1 MGKWLDERLA
11 LSRLYKKFFR
21 KMFPVH
27 HSFFLGEITL
37 FSFVILVL
45 TGVFLSINFEPS
57 IRMVQV
63 GTKQLPAAYASVQ
76 FIDTLPFGQV
86 IRSMHHWA
94 ANVFIAGAFLHLLR
108 ILLTGA
114 YKKPR
119 EINWLIG
126 FALLVFAVVAAFTG
140 YSLPFDAFSAT
151 ATKVGYEIAASIP
164 LIGSWLAQLFFGGTF
179 PTEHSLPRMTALHMI
194 WIPLII
200 AMLIGA
206 HVLIM
211 FLQKHTQPKYAEK
224 VAPGKIL
231 GVPFWPQQALIM
243 GVLFAV
249 FVAVLAVV
257 AGVFNANPIEH
268 FGPPGPGTPNV
279 KPEWYFLWLFG
290 FLKMIPSSWH
300 FKVIGI
306 YFGTEFIGILIP
318 VLLILFGFVYP
329 LLQPSKQKLRYIELP
344 SEHPVRTATVI
355 GLLGFFIAA
364 TIAAYK
370 NGLGLSTGFL
380 WVLVI
385 GGPIVVGFVA
395 YAVLRAIYPKGRG
408 ERGEIGSGADPSP
421 GD

>member
-11 LSRLYKKFFR
+11 LSRLYKKYFR

-57 IRMVQV
+57 IRLVQV
-63 GTKQLPAAYASVQ
+63 GAKKLPAAYASVQ
-76 FIDTLPFGQV
+76 YIDSLPFGQV

-94 ANVFIAGAFLHLLR
+94 ASVFVAAAFLHMLR

-126 FALLVFAVVAAFTG
+126 FLLLVFAVVAAFTG

-164 LIGSWLAQLFFGGTF
+164 LIGTWLANVFFGGHF
-179 PTEHSLPRMTALHMI
+179 PTEHSIPRLTGIHMV
-194 WIPLII
+194 WLPLII
-200 AMLIGA
+200 GMLIA
-206 HVLIM
+206 SHVLIM
-211 FLQKHTQPKYAEK
+211 FLQKHTQPPYARK
-224 VAPGKIL
+224 IARNKIL
-231 GVPFWPQQALIM
+231 GVPFWPQQGLIM

-249 FVAVLAVV
+249 LVAVLALV

-268 FGPPGPGTPNV
+268 FGPPGPATPNV
-279 KPEWYFLWLFG
+279 KPDWYFLWIFG
-290 FLKMIPSSWH
+290 VLKMIPSNWQ
-300 FKVIGI
+300 FTVFGI
-306 YFGTEFIGILIP
+306 HVGSEFIGTAIP
-318 VLLILFGFVYP
+318 GLLGIFGFLFP
-329 LLQPSKQKLRYIELP
+329 LLQPSKHKLRYIEQP
-344 SEHPVRTATVI
+344 SKHKVRTATVI
-355 GLLGFFIAA
+355 GLLAFFIAT

-370 NGLGLSTGFL
+370 QGLGLSTGFL
-380 WVLVI
+380 WGLVVL
-385 GGPIVVGFVA
+385 GPVAVGVVA
-395 YAVLRAIYPKGRG
+395 YAALRAIYRDEAEEAAPVP
-408 ERGEIGSGADPSP
+408 GADASP

>member
-27 HSFFLGEITL
+27 HSFFLGEITM

-45 TGVFLSINFEPS
+45 TGIFLSINFEPS

-63 GTKQLPAAYASVQ
+63 GAKQLPAAYASVQ
-76 FIDTLPFGQV
+76 FIDTLPFGLV

-94 ANVFIAGAFLHLLR
+94 ASVFIAAAFLHMIR

-126 FALLVFAVVAAFTG
+126 LALLSFAVVAAFTG

-151 ATKVGYEIAASIP
+151 ATKVGYQLAAAIP
-164 LIGSWLAQLFFGGTF
+164 LIGTWLAQLFFGGTF
-179 PTEHSLPRMTALHMI
+179 PTEHSIPRLTAIHMI
-194 WIPLII
+194 WLPLII
-200 AMLIGA
+200 AALIGA

-211 FLQKHTQPKYAEK
+211 FLQKHTQPKYSERI
-224 VAPGKIL
+224 APNKIL

-249 FVAVLAVV
+249 LVAVLALV
-257 AGVFNANPIEH
+257 AGLFNANPIEH
-268 FGPPGPGTPNV
+268 FGPPGPSTPNV
-279 KPEWYFLWLFG
+279 KPDWYFLWIFG
-290 FLKMIPSSWH
+290 FLKMIPSSWQ
-300 FKVIGI
+300 FTVLGI
-306 YFGTEFIGILIP
+306 HVGSEFIGVLFPSVLI
-318 VLLILFGFVYP
+318 VVGFLFP
-329 LLQPSKQKLRYIELP
+329 LLQPSKRKLRYIELP
-344 SEHPVRTATVI
+344 SQHKVRTATVI
-355 GLLGFFIAA
+355 GVLSFFIA
-364 TIAAYK
+364 TTMAAFK
-370 NGLGLSTGFL
+370 EGLGFSTGFL
-380 WVLVI
+380 WLLVL
-385 GGPIVVGFVA
+385 GGPVVVGA
-395 YAVLRAIYPKGRG
+395 ITYGLLRAIYPASAR
-408 ERGEIGSGADPSP
+408 EREAAGPGSDAAP

>member
-11 LSRLYKKFFR
+11 LSRLYKKFLR
-21 KMFPVH
+21 KTFPVH

-45 TGVFLSINFEPS
+45 TGIFLSINFEPS
-57 IRMVQV
+57 IRLVQV
-63 GTKQLPAAYASVQ
+63 GVKKLPAAYASVQ
-76 FIDTLPFGQV
+76 FIDSLPFGQV

-94 ANVFIAGAFLHLLR
+94 ANVFIAAAFLHMIR

-119 EINWLIG
+119 EINWIIG
-126 FALLVFAVVAAFTG
+126 LLLLCFAVVAAFTG
-140 YSLPFDAFSAT
+140 YSLPFDAFSKT
-151 ATKVGYEIAASIP
+151 ATTVGYEIAASIP
-164 LIGSWLAQLFFGGTF
+164 VIGGWLARVFFGGVF
-179 PTEHSLPRMTALHMI
+179 PTGHSIPRLTAIHMI
-194 WIPLII
+194 WLPLII
-200 AMLIGA
+200 GMLIAG

-211 FLQKHTQPKYAEK
+211 FLQKHSQPVYARRI
-224 VAPGKIL
+224 ARNKIL

-249 FVAVLAVV
+249 LVAVLALVS
-257 AGVFNANPIEH
+257 GLFNVNPIEH
-268 FGPPGPGTPNV
+268 FGPPTAATPNV
-279 KPEWYFLWLFG
+279 KPDWYFLWIFG

-306 YFGTEFIGILIP
+306 YVGTEFIGIVIPIILI
-318 VLLILFGFVYP
+318 VFGFIYP
-329 LLQPSKQKLRYIELP
+329 LLQPSKEKLRYIELP

-355 GLLGFFIAA
+355 GLLSFFIAS

-370 NGLGLSTGFL
+370 NGLGFSTGFL
-380 WVLVI
+380 WVLVF
-385 GGPIVVGFVA
+385 GGPLVVGFLA
-395 YAVLRAIYPKGRG
+395 YGILRALYPRRD
-408 ERGEIGSGADPSP
+408 EEATAGSESDVSP

>member
-1 MGKWLDERLA
+1 MFSWLDERLA
-11 LSRLYKKFFR
+11 LSRMYKKFFR

-37 FSFVILVL
+37 FSFLTLVL

-76 FIDTLPFGQV
+76 FIDSLPFGQV

-94 ANVFIAGAFLHLLR
+94 ASVFIAAAFLHMIR
-108 ILLTGA
+108 ILVTGA

-119 EINWLIG
+119 EINWIIG
-126 FALLVFAVVAAFTG
+126 LALLAFAVMAAFTG

-164 LIGSWLAQLFFGGTF
+164 LLGTWLGQLFFGGTF
-179 PTEHSLPRMTALHMI
+179 PTEHSIPRLTSIHMI
-194 WIPLII
+194 WLPLII
-200 AMLIGA
+200 AALIGA
-206 HVLIM
+206 HVMIM

-249 FVAVLAVV
+249 FVAILAIV
-257 AGVFNANPIEH
+257 AGLFNANPIEH
-268 FGPPGPGTPNV
+268 FGPPGPATPTV
-279 KPEWYFLWLFG
+279 KPDWYFLWLYG

-300 FKVIGI
+300 FTVFSVYVGP
-306 YFGTEFIGILIP
+306 EFIGVMLP
-318 VLLILFGFVYP
+318 SLLIVYGFIYP
-329 LLQPSKQKLRYIELP
+329 LLQPSPTKLRYVELP

-355 GLLGFFIAA
+355 GVLGFFIAA
-364 TIAAYK
+364 TIAAY
-370 NGLGLSTGFL
+370 NSELGLSTGFL
-380 WVLVI
+380 WFLVVL
-385 GGPIVVGFVA
+385 GPVVVGLIA
-395 YAVLRAIYPKGRG
+395 YLLLRLAYPKREGA
-408 ERGEIGSGADPSP
+408 SGD
-421 GD
+421 

>member
-45 TGVFLSINFEPS
+45 TGIFLSINFEPS
-57 IRMVQV
+57 IRLVQV
-63 GTKQLPAAYASVQ
+63 GAKKLPAAYASVQ
-76 FIDTLPFGQV
+76 FIDSLPFGQV

-94 ANVFIAGAFLHLLR
+94 ASVFIAAAFLHMIR

-119 EINWLIG
+119 EVNWLIG
-126 FALLVFAVVAAFTG
+126 LLLLTFAVVAAFTG
-140 YSLPFDAFSAT
+140 YSLPFDAFSET
-151 ATKVGYEIAASIP
+151 ATKVGYEIASSIP
-164 LIGSWLAQLFFGGTF
+164 LIGSWLAQVFFGGTF
-179 PTEHSLPRMTALHMI
+179 PTGHSIPRLTAIHMI
-194 WIPLII
+194 WLPLII
-200 AMLIGA
+200 GALIGT
-206 HVLIM
+206 HVLVM

-243 GVLFAV
+243 GVLFALL
-249 FVAVLAVV
+249 VAVLALV
-257 AGVFNANPIEH
+257 AGLFNANPIEH
-268 FGPPGPGTPNV
+268 FGPPTAATPNV
-279 KPEWYFLWLFG
+279 KPDWYFLWIFG
-290 FLKMIPSSWH
+290 FLKMIPSTWH

-306 YFGTEFIGILIP
+306 YVGTEFIGVLIP
-318 VLLILFGFVYP
+318 SLLIIFGFIYP
-329 LLQPSKQKLRYIELP
+329 LLQPSKEKLRYVELP

-355 GLLGFFIAA
+355 GVLSFFVAA
-364 TIAAYK
+364 TVAAYK
-370 NGLGLSTGFL
+370 NGLGLSTAFL
-380 WVLVI
+380 WVMVF
-385 GGPIVVGFVA
+385 GGPIVVALLA
-395 YAVLRAIYPKGRG
+395 YGVLRALYPRREEKAPPRS
-408 ERGEIGSGADPSP
+408 ETDVTP

>member
-11 LSRLYKKFFR
+11 LSRMYKKFFR

-45 TGVFLSINFEPS
+45 TGIFLSINFEPS

-63 GTKQLPAAYASVQ
+63 GAKQLPAAYASVQ
-76 FIDTLPFGQV
+76 FIDTLPFGLV

-94 ANVFIAGAFLHLLR
+94 ASVFIAAAFLHMIR

-126 FALLVFAVVAAFTG
+126 LALLTFAVVAAFTG

-151 ATKVGYEIAASIP
+151 ATKVGYEIASSIP

-179 PTEHSLPRMTALHMI
+179 PTEHSIPRLTAIHMVWLPLV
-194 WIPLII
+194 I
-200 AMLIGA
+200 AALIGA

-211 FLQKHTQPKYAEK
+211 FLQKHTQPKYAQK
-224 VAPGKIL
+224 IAPNKIL

-249 FVAVLAVV
+249 MVAVLALV
-257 AGVFNANPIEH
+257 GGLFNANPIEH
-268 FGPPGPGTPNV
+268 FGPPGPATPTV
-279 KPEWYFLWLFG
+279 KPDWYFLWLYG
-290 FLKMIPSSWH
+290 FLKMIPSAWH
-300 FKVIGI
+300 FTV
-306 YFGTEFIGILIP
+306 FGVFVGPEFIGVLIP
-318 VLLILFGFVYP
+318 TVLILFGFVFP
-329 LLQPSKQKLRYIELP
+329 LLQPSEHKLRYIELP
-344 SEHPVRTATVI
+344 SEHPVRTATVV
-355 GLLGFFIAA
+355 GVLTFFIAA
-364 TIAAYK
+364 TIGAYK
-370 NGLGLSTGFL
+370 EDLGLTTGVL
-380 WVLVI
+380 WLLVF
-385 GGPIVVGFVA
+385 GGPLVVSFIT
-395 YAVLRAIYPKGRG
+395 YFVLRAIYPSSAR
-408 ERGEIGSGADPSP
+408 ERDPAGPGSDAAP

>member
-1 MGKWLDERLA
+1 MFSWLDERLA
-11 LSRLYKKFFR
+11 LSRMYKKFFR

-27 HSFFLGEITL
+27 HSFFLGEITI
-37 FSFVILVL
+37 FSFLTLVL

-76 FIDTLPFGQV
+76 FIDSLPFGMV

-94 ANVFIAGAFLHLLR
+94 ASVFIAAAFLHMIR

-119 EINWLIG
+119 EINWIIG
-126 FALLVFAVVAAFTG
+126 LLLLSFAVMAAFTG

-164 LIGSWLAQLFFGGTF
+164 VLGTWLGQLFFGGTF
-179 PTEHSLPRMTALHMI
+179 PTEHSIPRLTAIHMI
-194 WIPLII
+194 WLPLII
-200 AMLIGA
+200 GALIGA

-249 FVAVLAVV
+249 FVGVLAMV
-257 AGVFNANPIEH
+257 AGLFNANPIEH
-268 FGPPGPGTPNV
+268 FGPPGPATPTV
-279 KPEWYFLWLFG
+279 KPDWYFLWLYG

-300 FKVIGI
+300 FTV
-306 YFGTEFIGILIP
+306 FGVYVGPEFIGVLIP
-318 VLLILFGFVYP
+318 SLLILFGFAFP
-329 LLQPSKQKLRYIELP
+329 LLQPSKTKLRYLELP

-355 GLLGFFIAA
+355 GVLAFFIAS
-364 TIAAYK
+364 TIAAY
-370 NGLGLSTGFL
+370 NAELSLSTGFL
-380 WVLVI
+380 WFLVLL
-385 GGPIVVGFVA
+385 GPVVVA
-395 YAVLRAIYPKGRG
+395 VLAYLLLRAIYPRREGA
-408 ERGEIGSGADPSP
+408 SGD
-421 GD
+421 

>member
-1 MGKWLDERLA
+1 MLKWLDDRLA
-11 LSRLYKKFFR
+11 LNRLYKKYFR
-21 KMFPVH
+21 KVFPVH
-27 HSFFLGEITL
+27 HSFFLGEITI
-37 FSFVILVL
+37 FSFIVLVL

-94 ANVFIAGAFLHLLR
+94 ANVFVAGAFLHMLR

-119 EINWLIG
+119 EINWIVG
-126 FALLVFAVVAAFTG
+126 MLLLTFAVVAAFTG

-164 LIGSWLAQLFFGGTF
+164 LIGNWLAQLFFGGHF
-179 PTEHSLPRMTALHMI
+179 PTEHSLPRLTSLHMI
-194 WIPLII
+194 WIPLVI
-200 AMLIGA
+200 AALIGA

-211 FLQKHTQPKYAEK
+211 FLQKHTQPPYARR

-257 AGVFNANPIEH
+257 AGVYNANPIEH
-268 FGPPGPGTPNV
+268 FGPPGPKTPEV
-279 KPEWYFLWLFG
+279 KPEWYFLWLYG

-300 FKVIGI
+300 FSFIGI
-306 YFGTEFIGILIP
+306 YVGSQFIGVLIP
-318 VLLILFGFVYP
+318 TLVILFGFIYP
-329 LLQPSKQKLRYIELP
+329 LLQPSPSKQRYIELP
-344 SEHPVRTATVI
+344 SRHKVRTATVI
-355 GLLGFFIAA
+355 GLLAFFIAA

-370 NGLGLSTGFL
+370 QGLGLSTGFL
-380 WVLVI
+380 WALVLV
-385 GGPIVVGFVA
+385 GPVLVGFIA
-395 YAVLRAIYPKGRG
+395 YGLLRAVYPARDEGPAAVP
-408 ERGEIGSGADPSP
+408 GADASP

>member
-1 MGKWLDERLA
+1 MGNWLDERLA

-37 FSFVILVL
+37 FSFVVLVL

-57 IRMVQV
+57 IRLVQV

-76 FIDTLPFGQV
+76 FIDSLPFGQV

-94 ANVFIAGAFLHLLR
+94 ASVFVAAAFLHMIR

-119 EINWLIG
+119 EVNWIIG
-126 FALLVFAVVAAFTG
+126 FLLLVFAVVAAFTG

-151 ATKVGYEIAASIP
+151 ATKVGYEIAVSIP
-164 LIGSWLAQLFFGGTF
+164 LIGNWLAQVFFGGQF
-179 PTEHSLPRMTALHMI
+179 PTEHSIPRLTAIHMV
-194 WIPLII
+194 WLPLII
-200 AMLIGA
+200 GVLIAG

-224 VAPGKIL
+224 IAPGKIL

-249 FVAVLAVV
+249 LVAVLALV
-257 AGVFNANPIEH
+257 AGLFNANPIEH
-268 FGPPGPGTPNV
+268 FGPPGPATPNV
-279 KPEWYFLWLFG
+279 KPDWYFLWIFG
-290 FLKMIPSSWH
+290 FLKMIPSSWQ
-300 FKVIGI
+300 FTVIGI
-306 YFGTEFIGILIP
+306 HVGSEFIGVAIPGILI
-318 VLLILFGFVYP
+318 VIGFLFP
-329 LLQPSKQKLRYIELP
+329 LLQPSKTKLRYIELP
-344 SEHPVRTATVI
+344 SRHKVRTATVI
-355 GLLGFFIAA
+355 AVLAFFIA
-364 TIAAYK
+364 TTVAAYK
-370 NGLGLSTGFL
+370 QGLGLSTGFL
-380 WVLVI
+380 WFLVFGGPLVI
-385 GGPIVVGFVA
+385 GFIA
-395 YAVLRAIYPKGRG
+395 YGVLRAIYAEDRDESEAVP
-408 ERGEIGSGADPSP
+408 GADASP